1 MLTVEQMLAETWS
14 EEKARKF
21 LSDGFLSR
29 LSPDIME
36 AVDGD
41 GEAPELDQP
50 LRTIRRLLADECMV
64 EDDATDVMLLD
75 IVVKSLSDW
84 TQVYRIKPKEG
95 ALEEVERLMD
105 IRAKADR
112 RLMEAIAA
120 LKNS

>member
-1 MLTVEQMLAETWS
+1 MLAETWS

-21 LSDGFLSR
+21 LSDGFLSL

-41 GEAPELDQP
+41 KGGEAPELDQP

-75 IVVKSLSDW
+75 IVVKSLTDW
-84 TQVYRIKPKEG
+84 TQVYRIKPKDG